1 MMFDCEPVEA
11 SGEGRLNASGVRWTE
26 ARTWTEAI
34 LMKLGHAVYML
45 GCWVSLFGLGGAL
58 LGVLPPFVP
67 LVGGLLIAAAWGV
80 FRLAWR
86 VPGRKRELTFWRDGE
101 SSAPFGLSPWPVSH
115 NSLAWPHAQIV
126 SIEAEQVV
134 TPKGEDPTT
143 YTHGVRIF
151 WKGGRVAHVA
161 QNLEPD
167 DAHMLAVRLTEA
179 LAALREDMATAVQR
193 VGQTRPPQRGSAK
206 PERHYVID

>member
-11 SGEGRLNASGVRWTE
+11 SSDGRLNASGVRWTE
-26 ARTWTEAI
+26 ARTFTEVF
-34 LMKLGHAVYML
+34 LMKLGHGVYML
-45 GCWVSLFGLGGAL
+45 GCWVSLFGLGGA
-58 LGVLPPFVP
+58 
-67 LVGGLLIAAAWGV
+67 
-80 FRLAWR
+80 
-86 VPGRKRELTFWRDGE
+86 LTFWRDGE
-101 SSAPFGLSPWPVSH
+101 SSAPFGLSPWPGHH

-134 TPKGEDPTT
+134 TPKGEDPTP

-167 DAHMLAVRLTEA
+167 DAHLLAVALTEA
-179 LAALREDMATAVQR
+179 LAALREDTATAVER
-193 VGQTRPPQRGSAK
+193 FAQTKHLKRGSAK
-206 PERHYVID
+206 PERHTVID

>member
-11 SGEGRLNASGVRWTE
+11 SSDGRLNASGVRWTE
-26 ARTWTEAI
+26 ARTWTEAV

-58 LGVLPPFVP
+58 AGLLPPFVP
-67 LVGGLLIAAAWGV
+67 LLGGLLIGAAWGM
-80 FRLAWR
+80 FRLTWR
-86 VPGRKRELTFWRDGE
+86 VPGRTRELTFWRDGE
-101 SSAPFGLSPWPVSH
+101 SSAPFGLSPWPAHH

-134 TPKGEDPTT
+134 TPKGEDPTP

-167 DAHMLAVRLTEA
+167 NAHMLAVALTEA
-179 LAALREDMATAVQR
+179 LVALREDMATAVER
-193 VGQTRPPQRGSAK
+193 FAQTKPPRPSSAK
-206 PERHYVID
+206 PEAHYVID